1 MIAPD
6 TAIGTA
12 RRRVRE
18 ALSAAGIA
26 DAEAD
31 ARHLVALACGC
42 DAAGLILAAD
52 RPLGGAAAAT
62 LDRLVARRLRREPVA
77 RLIGA
82 REFWGLRFDLSPAT
96 LVPRPDTETLVEAVL
111 EARPDR
117 TVALRLAD
125 LGTGTGALLA
135 ALLVEYP
142 QAVGVATD
150 RSLAALVTARANLD
164 RLGLRD
170 RAALVA
176 ADWGTAL
183 TGPFD
188 VVVSNPPYIA
198 TGEIAGLDPEV
209 RDHEPRAALDG
220 GPDGLDA
227 YRAILADLARLLRP
241 GGLAVLELGAG
252 QAAAVAGIAASAGF
266 VVARTARDLAGIERA
281 LIAAASEAG
290 ARNAGVK
297 ELGSGGKTD

>member
-1 MIAPD
+1 MAPD
-6 TAIGTA
+6 TAIAAA
-12 RRRVRE
+12 RRRVRD
-18 ALSAAGIA
+18 ALVAAGIP
-26 DAEAD
+26 DAETD
-31 ARHLVALACGC
+31 ARHLVALACGL
-42 DAAGLILAAD
+42 DPAGLIVAAD
-52 RPLGGAAAAT
+52 RPLGAAAAAT
-62 LDRLVARRLRREPVA
+62 LDRLVARRLAREPVA

-82 REFWGLRFDLSPAT
+82 REFWGLRFALSPAT

-117 TVALRLAD
+117 AVALRLAD

-142 QAVGVATD
+142 QAIGVGTD
-150 RSLAALVTARANLD
+150 RSLATLVAARANLD

-170 RAALVA
+170 RAVLVA
-176 ADWGTAL
+176 GDWGTAL
-183 TGPFD
+183 GGGFD

-198 TGEIAGLDPEV
+198 TGEIEGLDPEV
-209 RDHEPRAALDG
+209 RDHEPKAALDG

-252 QAAAVAGIAASAGF
+252 QAASVAGIAASAGL
-266 VVARTARDLAGIERA
+266 VAVRTARDLAGIERA
-281 LIAAASEAG
+281 LIAAAPEAA
-290 ARNAGVK
+290 ARGAGVK